1 MSSDGNLDK
10 KEVRNFINSICTQMG
25 LDTMPDDKVFD
36 EVFNELDE
44 DGNAEIS
51 LQELK
56 EFLRK
61 IFICQR
67 DEIGKIVDN

>member
-51 LQELK
+51 L
-56 EFLRK
+56 
-61 IFICQR
+61 
-67 DEIGKIVDN
+67 

>member
-1 MSSDGNLDK
+1 
-10 KEVRNFINSICTQMG
+10 MG

-51 LQELK
+51 L
-56 EFLRK
+56 
-61 IFICQR
+61 
-67 DEIGKIVDN
+67 